1 MQHYPGIDE
10 LRQNRVQTPDDGGTI
25 RGFSTIRTTIRGK
38 ASFPASRH
46 SGKEKTVQETP
57 AGDEPRARKP
67 SGRPEDPWRSLRRQ
81 QDRRRYLRILSR
93 QVANEKPRR
102 PDPALGVP
110 RTHPLLGSPASVTRS
125 GSHVPAQLDV
135 RNYLRHSA
143 DLTMRGGNAAG
154 LVYPLAACALAEHY
168 VFRRIGGSSSGA
180 MAAAAT
186 AAAELGRGA
195 HDPFETPQTPS
206 VVPGFGGLAQIVGWL
221 AGGDNPTGPEQH
233 RLARMLQPTGSARGL
248 YRLLVAL
255 LSIQRVGVRAA
266 GRLLLAGCSLLNPVS
281 RALLLLIWA
290 GLALGWLG
298 LTSALI
304 SGSRAGAISVWVT
317 VGASMTML
325 LAFGL
330 AGLAVTV
337 IVELVAAGGRLRS
350 APRRQFGLIA
360 GAQSSG
366 SSTRLGRWLD
376 RRAGVPATDGM
387 PALFTWLSDRLDDL
401 AGIPQSAG
409 TALTLGDLWSGST
422 GDRTPEQSAQLRRAA
437 VQPEHRVINLV
448 LVTTDLSSRRP
459 YRLPFLA
466 ADEAE
471 RLGGARFLFCEPCLA
486 GLLPE
491 RIITQMVKA
500 APSTDTDHPCPRH
513 RTGVLRELPEPWD
526 LPVAFAVR
534 LSFSPPGLLR
544 AVPLYSIAQVHRAA
558 RYDEWGRR
566 LRGTAPARTGERTV
580 ARTHWFVDGGLTSN
594 VPVSYFD
601 ALLPRW
607 PTFGINLEDADPEA
621 KAEVLRIPA
630 QDAGP
635 ARRSWRSI
643 DSFPD
648 LLSTLLDSGLGWRD
662 SAQADLPGF
671 RGRVAMIR
679 RTAAERGD
687 SFLLSQ
693 RTLLALAIR
702 GLQAGITLRD
712 RFTGSD
718 DLVPGQTQTD
728 RYRWIRLRV
737 ALREYRGLSLEIG
750 ARLPLYRDLASS
762 YHVPEALTPWF
773 DPPLAPAERD
783 PIWAD
788 AGSAIV
794 TIRALSA
801 GGVLDFDTDRGAPPG
816 DPDLRLLPPE

>member
-1 MQHYPGIDE
+1 MGHD
-10 LRQNRVQTPDDGGTI
+10 
-25 RGFSTIRTTIRGK
+25 
-38 ASFPASRH
+38 PAILNH
-46 SGKEKTVQETP
+46 SGNQAGKEKTVQETP
-57 AGDEPRARKP
+57 AAGDGPRARKS
-67 SGRPEDPWRSLRRQ
+67 SGGPEDPWRSLRRL

-93 QVANEKPRR
+93 RVANEKPRQ
-102 PDPALGVP
+102 PDPGLGVP
-110 RTHPLLGSPASVTRS
+110 RSHPLLGSPASVTRS

-180 MAAAAT
+180 VAAAAT

-195 HDPFETPQTPS
+195 HDPFETPQAPS
-206 VVPGFGGLAQIVGWL
+206 VVPGFAGLAQIVDWL
-221 AGGDNPTGPEQH
+221 AGGDDPTGAEQH
-233 RLARMLQPTGSARGL
+233 RLARMLQPTGSGRGL

-255 LSIQRVGVRAA
+255 LSVQRVGVRAA

-304 SGSRAGAISVWVT
+304 SGSRADAISTWVT

-337 IVELVAAGGRLRS
+337 IVELAAAGGRLRS
-350 APRRQFGLIA
+350 APRRQFGLIP
-360 GAQSSG
+360 GAQSSEARTG
-366 SSTRLGRWLD
+366 LARWLD

-387 PALFTWLSDRLDDL
+387 PALFSWLSDRLDDL
-401 AGIPQSAG
+401 AGIPPG
-409 TALTLGDLWSGST
+409 TETALTLGDLWSGST
-422 GDRTPEQSAQLRRAA
+422 GERTPEQSAQVRQAA

-448 LVTTDLSSRRP
+448 LVTTDLSGRRP
-459 YRLPFLA
+459 YRLPFLP

-471 RLGGARFLFCEPCLA
+471 RLGGARFLFCETCLA

-491 RIITQMVKA
+491 RIITQMIKA
-500 APSTDTDHPCPRH
+500 APSTDTDHACPRH

-534 LSFSPPGLLR
+534 LSFSPPGLMR
-544 AVPLYSIAQVHRAA
+544 AVPLYSITEVHRAD

-566 LRGTAPARTGERTV
+566 LRGAAPAVTGERTV
-580 ARTHWFVDGGLTSN
+580 ARTHWFADGGLTSN

-621 KAEVLRIPA
+621 EAEVLRIPA

-643 DSFPD
+643 DSTSG
-648 LLSTLLDSGLGWRD
+648 LLAALLDSGLSWRD

-671 RGRVAMIR
+671 RGRVALIR
-679 RTAAERGD
+679 RTVTEHGVPFD
-687 SFLLSQ
+687 LPQ
-693 RTLLALAIR
+693 RTVLALAMR
-702 GLQAGITLRD
+702 GLQAGTALRE

-728 RYRWIRLRV
+728 RYRWIKLRM
-737 ALREYRGLSLEIG
+737 ALREFRGLSQSIAG
-750 ARLPLYRDLASS
+750 RLPLYRDLASS

-773 DPPLAPAERD
+773 DPPLPPAERD

-788 AGSAIV
+788 AASAVV
-794 TIRALSA
+794 TMRALSA
-801 GGVLDFDTDRGAPPG
+801 GGVLDFDADRGAPPTA
-816 DPDLRLLPPE
+816 PQLQILPPD